1 MLHVTSQAVSRW
13 ENGEV
18 EPSVD
23 TISNLAKIFGVTT
36 DEVIGG
42 PDKKPKPEVVTEVKE
57 KIIVEQAKPVL
68 AICDKCKR
76 PIYKSSEIVSQT
88 QHFGHSTTKTYI
100 CTACDKKIKEQQHKE
115 AVWYGESQ
123 RKKSFIFG
131 TLIAAVVLIASLIL
145 MWKMSFKPLYIV
157 EAVVMPILAFTFIGC
172 LFLRNNFI
180 EDLFIS
186 IASWSIHF
194 PGILFSFDIGGFIF
208 LIVAKIAFWIIGWII
223 SIAALIFALIVCLTL
238 SLFVYPYAIVKNIRY
253 PELTEN

>member
-1 MLHVTSQAVSRW
+1 
-13 ENGEV
+13 
-18 EPSVD
+18 
-23 TISNLAKIFGVTT
+23 
-36 DEVIGG
+36 
-42 PDKKPKPEVVTEVKE
+42 
-57 KIIVEQAKPVL
+57 
-68 AICDKCKR
+68 
-76 PIYKSSEIVSQT
+76 
-88 QHFGHSTTKTYI
+88 
-100 CTACDKKIKEQQHKE
+100 
-115 AVWYGESQ
+115 
-123 RKKSFIFG
+123 
-131 TLIAAVVLIASLIL
+131 
-145 MWKMSFKPLYIV
+145 MSFKPLYIV
-157 EAVVMPILAFTFIGC
+157 EAVVMPILTFTFIGC